1 MPKREQILDA
11 AATLFADKG
20 FYAATV
26 EEIASRAGIGKSTV
40 YEYFSSKDHIF
51 QETLKEGLESYME
64 AMKGR
69 LKQPCSV
76 RDVLTAIG
84 TAHFNFIKERTHI
97 ARILADEYNSQSP
110 WAMEL
115 LLQLRERRILMFA
128 SLISQGIELGE
139 FRKMDPRTGA
149 EVFLGVL
156 GALCMPVLCRSG
168 KSGTAVDAEAAEAED
183 VEATEAAKNTEAVE
197 ERFYHGIDIFFTG
210 ILS

>member
-11 AATLFADKG
+11 AASLFAEKG

-26 EEIASRAGIGKSTV
+26 EGIASRAGIGKSTV

-110 WAMEL
+110 WAKEL
-115 LLQLRERRILMFA
+115 LLQLRERRISMFS
-128 SLISQGIELGE
+128 SLLSQGIELGE
-139 FRKMDPRTGA
+139 FRRMDPRTGA

-156 GALCMPVLCRSG
+156 GALCMPVLCRSENNDG
-168 KSGTAVDAEAAEAED
+168 KAVDPG
-183 VEATEAAKNTEAVE
+183 AVE
-197 ERFYHGIDIFFTG
+197 ERFYHGIDLFFTG
-210 ILS
+210 ILG